1 MPNITF
7 SVSDDL
13 SLRMKKFSEI
23 KWSTLY
29 RQMIERYLEKLE
41 NPNIEQIVELRDR
54 VVKKGFSMDDIPF
67 DKAVEIY
74 KKMRQLE
81 WERAYSIQTD

>member
-7 SVSDDL
+7 SVSEDL
-13 SLRMKKFSEI
+13 YKRMKKFSEI

-29 RQMIERYLEKLE
+29 RQIIERYLEKFE
-41 NPNIEQIVELRDR
+41 NPNVEKITELRER
-54 VVKKGFSMDDIPF
+54 VMKKGFSMDDIPF

-81 WERAYSIQTD
+81 WERTYSIQTD

>member
-7 SVSDDL
+7 SVSEDL
-13 SLRMKKFSEI
+13 YKRMKKFSEI

-29 RQMIERYLEKLE
+29 RQIIERYLEKLE
-41 NPNIEQIVELRDR
+41 NPNVEKITELRER
-54 VVKKGFSMDDIPF
+54 VIKKGFSMDNIPF
-67 DKAVEIY
+67 DKVVEIY

-81 WERAYSIQTD
+81 WERTYSIQTD

>member
-7 SVSDDL
+7 SVSEDL
-13 SLRMKKFSEI
+13 YKRMKKFSEI

-29 RQMIERYLEKLE
+29 RQIIERYLEKFE
-41 NPNIEQIVELRDR
+41 NPNVEKITELRER
-54 VVKKGFSMDDIPF
+54 VMKEGFSMDDIPF

-81 WERAYSIQTD
+81 WERTYLIQID

>member
-7 SVSDDL
+7 SVSEDIYK
-13 SLRMKKFSEI
+13 RMKKFNEI

-29 RQMIERYLEKLE
+29 RKMIERYLEKFE
-41 NPNIEQIVELRDR
+41 SPNIENITELRERILKD
-54 VVKKGFSMDDIPF
+54 GISMDDVPF

-74 KKMRQLE
+74 KKMRELE
-81 WERAYSIQTD
+81 WERAYSTQTD

>member
-7 SVSDDL
+7 SVSEDL
-13 SLRMKKFSEI
+13 YKRMKKFSEI
-23 KWSTLY
+23 KWTTLY
-29 RQMIERYLEKLE
+29 RQIIERYLEKLE
-41 NPNIEQIVELRDR
+41 NPNVEKITELRER
-54 VVKKGFSMDDIPF
+54 IMKKGFSMDDIPF

-81 WERAYSIQTD
+81 WERTYSIQTD

>member
-1 MPNITF
+1 MVF
-7 SVSDDL
+7 SSPIL
-13 SLRMKKFSEI
+13 P
-23 KWSTLY
+23 STT
-29 RQMIERYLEKLE
+29 
-41 NPNIEQIVELRDR
+41 NWRDR

-67 DKAVEIY
+67 DKVVEIY

>member
-7 SVSDDL
+7 SVSEDIYK
-13 SLRMKKFSEI
+13 RMKKFNEI

-29 RQMIERYLEKLE
+29 RQTIERYLEKLE
-41 NPNIEQIVELRDR
+41 SPNIENITELRERIRKD
-54 VVKKGFSMDDIPF
+54 GISMEDIPF

-74 KKMRQLE
+74 KKMRKLE
-81 WERAYSIQTD
+81 WERAYSTQID

>member
-7 SVSDDL
+7 SVSEDL
-13 SLRMKKFSEI
+13 YKRMKKFNEI

-29 RQMIERYLEKLE
+29 RKMIERYLEKFE
-41 NPNIEQIVELRDR
+41 SPNIENITELRERILKD
-54 VVKKGFSMDDIPF
+54 GISMDDVPF

-74 KKMRQLE
+74 KKMRELE
-81 WERAYSIQTD
+81 WERAYSTQTD

>member
-7 SVSDDL
+7 SVSEEL
-13 SLRMKKFSEI
+13 YKRMKKFSEI

-29 RQMIERYLEKLE
+29 RQIIERYLEKLE
-41 NPNIEQIVELRDR
+41 NPNVEKITELRER
-54 VVKKGFSMDDIPF
+54 VIKKGFSMEDIPF
-67 DKAVEIY
+67 DKAVEIF

-81 WERAYSIQTD
+81 WERTYSIQTD